1 MKTNLIKGIWAEEQG
16 NNQAIVFESKGKE
29 KGNIVFNGT
38 GFEIDGETLT
48 NQSFTGAVNLSRHTT
63 HYLPYTVTSNIV
75 LTKVANPI
83 INGGAFVR
91 MIANGTNTPV
101 FSAFKKIAGSSDW
114 DTTLNTIHVV
124 GFGYDGVDA
133 WYNIITEAV

>member
-1 MKTNLIKGIWAEEQG
+1 MRIQRVDIINDFEG
-16 NNQAIVFESKGKE
+16 NGVTIEGVNSA
-29 KGNIVFNGT
+29 
-38 GFEIDGETLT
+38 TLSLLVPLT
-48 NQSFTGAVNLSRHTT
+48 DQTFVGAVSLQRYIT

-101 FSAFKKIAGSSDW
+101 FSAFKKIAGS
-114 DTTLNTIHVV
+114 TFAIGNRVV
-124 GFGYDGVDA
+124 LEDIGNGVDWRA
-133 WYNIITEAV
+133 GVRDDEFTSGSVTFGFDW

>member
-1 MKTNLIKGIWAEEQG
+1 MRTQRVDIINDFEG
-16 NNQAIVFESKGKE
+16 NGVTIEGVNSA
-29 KGNIVFNGT
+29 
-38 GFEIDGETLT
+38 TLSLLVPLT
-48 NQSFTGAVNLSRHTT
+48 DQTFVGAVSLQRYIT

-133 WYNIITEAV
+133 WYNIIIESV